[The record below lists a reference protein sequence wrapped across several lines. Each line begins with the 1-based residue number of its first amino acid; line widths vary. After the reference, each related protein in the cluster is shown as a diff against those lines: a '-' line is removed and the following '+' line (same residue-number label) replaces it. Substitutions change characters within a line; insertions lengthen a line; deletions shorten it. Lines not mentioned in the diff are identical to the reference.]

1 MMTGFKRART
11 DEQVAMR
18 EKEIVSACGSLYSE
32 GGLDA
37 VNLKAIAERTS
48 LSRPTIYNY
57 YDTKEEILL
66 DLIKTDFDEWDAEL
80 RSGFDGHG
88 SMSKEEFCR
97 FLTDSLSG
105 HLRMLEFFSRHLY
118 TIEMNSRLEKVV
130 GLKIAIGRS
139 IHTLDDVLERSF
151 GYDDDERALLISL
164 MFTFMHGLY
173 PMTHPT
179 EMQREAASLAGHCIT
194 GDFKDICFNGLM
206 RLMRSP

>member
-1 MMTGFKRART
+1 MTEFKRART

-18 EKEIVSACGSLYSE
+18 RMEIISACDSLYSE

-37 VNLKAIAERTS
+37 VNMKAIAERTS

-57 YDTKEEILL
+57 YDTKEEIIL
-66 DLIKTDFDEWDAEL
+66 DLIKEDFDEWDAEL
-80 RSGFDGHG
+80 KSEFDGRG
-88 SMSKEEFCR
+88 SISKEEFCR

-105 HLRMLEFFSRHLY
+105 RLRTLEFLSRHLY
-118 TIEMNSRLEKVV
+118 TVEMNSRLEKVV

-139 IHTLDDVLERSF
+139 IHTLDDALGKYF
-151 GYDDDERALLISL
+151 GYPADERALLISL
-164 MFTFMHGLY
+164 IFTFMHGLY

-194 GDFKDICFNGLM
+194 GDFGDICFNGLM